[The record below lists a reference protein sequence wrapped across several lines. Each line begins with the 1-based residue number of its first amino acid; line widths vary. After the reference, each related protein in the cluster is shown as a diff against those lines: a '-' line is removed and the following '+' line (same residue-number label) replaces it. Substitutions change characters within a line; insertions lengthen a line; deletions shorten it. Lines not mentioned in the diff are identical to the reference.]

1 MHAKRLSRAQRERI
15 LRQGVE
21 SAFEE
26 TALRPLLS
34 KVVRS
39 ACLLLGA
46 EDGGIGLV
54 AEHPRRIVM
63 EAVHNLPSD
72 EIGSAWLPGDGI
84 AGRVLESGRPVVVNR
99 YGDIDPQQRPELED
113 NAVLG
118 VPITRRRR
126 MIGFF
131 GIGAQSPRVFNAGDV
146 RILSQFARACAT
158 AIENARLFEETQ
170 RSLQQ
175 ARLLAQT
182 TTALSQALTLEDIVR
197 AYLDQL
203 AKGRTYNCSIVLYE
217 RDGQGEIAFNC
228 QVGEYR
234 PGQRV
239 RTHRSRIRHERDEL
253 DPVLESGDALVFSD
267 VRTDGRV
274 PQGLRRIQE
283 QEGRPAL
290 ALLPLVSRN
299 QRLGLVTLSLDRSH
313 EWTPEELRPFLVS
326 TAQLA
331 AAIDA
336 RQEQARVAEEQ
347 STLALVEERKRLARD
362 LHDSVTQTLFA
373 IQLFSQSLVDELEDE
388 RAVKFSKVTDLA
400 RNGLKEMRA
409 LLSELR
415 PVEGGTVRPAAD
427 DSLSDRLQRHA
438 ASIGLTA
445 RLSVSDLRTRTGDRE
460 TDHVL
465 FRIAQE
471 ALSNAHKHARA
482 ESLKVTLTMTATSTV
497 LTVTDDGIGFR
508 PDGPSAGM
516 GLAGMRERA
525 IGLGGSLNVAS
536 RPGHGVK
543 ITVKLPSTG
552 T

>member
-1 MHAKRLSRAQRERI
+1 MQTKRLTRAQRERI

-63 EAVHNLPSD
+63 EAVHNLPDD
-72 EIGSAWLPGDGI
+72 EIGSCWAPGDGI

-99 YGDIDPQQRPELED
+99 YGDIDPQKRPELED

-118 VPITRRRR
+118 VPIMRRRR

-131 GIGAQSPRVFNAGDV
+131 GIGAQAPRVFNSVDV
-146 RILSQFARACAT
+146 RILCQFARACAT

-182 TTALSQALTLEDIVR
+182 TTALSQAMALEDIVR
-197 AYLDQL
+197 AYLEHV
-203 AKGRTYNCSIVLYE
+203 AKGRTYNCALVLYE
-217 RDGQGEIAFNC
+217 RDEEGRIAYNC

-234 PGQRV
+234 PGHRL
-239 RTHRSRIRHERDEL
+239 RTARSRIRHETDEL
-253 DPVLESGDALVFSD
+253 DPVLESGEALLFGDVSSD
-267 VRTDGRV
+267 PRV
-274 PQGLRRIQE
+274 PEGLRRIQE
-283 QEGRPAL
+283 QDGRPAL
-290 ALLPLVSRN
+290 ALIPLVSRN
-299 QRLGLVTLSLDRSH
+299 QRLGLVTLSLGRPH
-313 EWTPEELRPFLVS
+313 EWTPEELQPFLVS
-326 TAQLA
+326 SAHLA

-336 RQEQARVAEEQ
+336 RQEQARVAEER

-373 IQLFSQSLVDELEDE
+373 IQLFSQSLVDELDE
-388 RAVKFSKVTDLA
+388 EKAPKFARVTDLA
-400 RNGLKEMRA
+400 RSGLKEMRA

-415 PVEGGTVRPAAD
+415 PVEEGPIRARPD
-427 DSLSDRLQRHA
+427 DSLADKLQRHA
-438 ASIGLTA
+438 SSIGLSA
-445 RLSVSDLRTRTGDRE
+445 RLSITDLRRSPCDRDTE
-460 TDHVL
+460 HAL

-471 ALSNAHKHARA
+471 ALSNAHKHSRA
-482 ESLKVTLTMTATSTV
+482 ESVKIKLTTAGAMTV
-497 LTVTDDGIGFR
+497 LSVVDDGRGFALER
-508 PDGPSAGM
+508 PAAGM
-516 GLAGMRERA
+516 GLAGLRERA
-525 IGLGGSLNVAS
+525 VGLGGTVEVAS
-536 RPGHGVK
+536 KPDQGVR
-543 ITVKLPSTG
+543 ITVRVPSG
-552 T
+552 GI